1 MPKLPDTIGT
11 RVARSTGGVPQV
23 QAPRPVRVG
32 GNVYAGI
39 AEGLAA
45 VTDSL
50 SRIGRYEQAEQDKA
64 ELTHATN
71 ALLSDKLELD
81 RLPETDQDYSTWGQR
96 YRSKFEERRNQIAES
111 ITDTDRRA
119 QWVEDSK
126 GVLLRGLESIH
137 TNARRR
143 EVDDGRARLDNVIQ
157 GNLDKA
163 LATTDKTA
171 REILIAG
178 IGDEIDLALS
188 KNYIT
193 AQEAA
198 KKRREAPVSY
208 ASRRLAM
215 LPPDERM
222 QVLSPAPALPG
233 NLGATISTAAQR
245 YGVDQNTL
253 FKIAM
258 LESSGR
264 TDAVNPQSGASGL
277 FQFMPA
283 TAEQYGLEDPNDPAQ
298 AADAAARLLAD
309 NKQALRSIL
318 HREPTPAELYL
329 AHQQGAGGAA
339 ALIGNPDRP
348 AVEVLAELY
357 GSKSAAEKAVTQN
370 GGSASMTAGQ
380 FADVWAGKF
389 NEMSL
394 EGAGK
399 PPQWIQALPVDVRTA
414 ALEDARRESR
424 AGFSQGFKDYLK
436 AVASGVDT
444 LPSLDAKYSDA
455 AILANDPENAADMIR
470 QRNTVTTIAADAKA
484 LPTMTPQDFQVT
496 YSRAAQEAQALAGTA
511 DQAQDR
517 LAALERVTSLEKVWN
532 AVQKDRE
539 ADPVGSLVRAGQED
553 VSSALQ
559 SFSENPTPRT
569 YNALRRAREAGF
581 SALGYSEFQ
590 NAPLPKAFI
599 DGTVQRLS
607 SLDPESAAAE
617 LAILSQAMGEEWWAA
632 LNDMKD
638 AGLSKEVMWAALV
651 PDNGGAQSTLI
662 SVARAGFSE
671 VSRIVKDGRPDDA
684 KAADEDLAAEFQD
697 AYAVAGLDNTGFVSE
712 LHGAAKALAYQRL
725 ASGMDVDDAVS
736 GAVKAVLGDQFT
748 VVNSNYMQGMIPAQI
763 GLDPEL
769 LEMGARTWIETNLD
783 KTRGLPVVAGQDELT
798 TLLPPL
804 LNVDFDL
811 QQFAGRFVPG
821 MREADMKEL
830 TRNLV
835 NSGQARLI
843 MKPDGSGAVI
853 TLPGAGYFV
862 GVLDSE
868 GNEITIP
875 SSTLMAYG
883 KIEAIRRKAERHQ
896 GTPQPG
902 KPTGHLQRYHDAQG
916 MPTGGMPEYRPLERG
931 EYLREADGTRV
942 TERAIPIEVGGK
954 WMNVPSIWMGP
965 DGAEQLDDADTARAA
980 TRYMLKSG
988 ESFPT
993 FDTLDDALNALNR
1006 PRRSSPSNSGDF

>member
-1 MPKLPDTIGT
+1 MPRLPDTIGT
-11 RVARSTGGVPQV
+11 RVARSTGSVPQV

-32 GNVYAGI
+32 GNVYASV

-45 VTDSL
+45 VSDSL

-81 RLPETDQDYSTWGQR
+81 RLPEQDQDYSTWGQR
-96 YRSKFEERRNQIAES
+96 YRSKFEERRNLIAES
-111 ITDTDRRA
+111 ITDPDNRA

-126 GVLLRGLESIH
+126 GVLLRGLEGIH

-163 LATTDKTA
+163 LATTDKAA

-178 IGDEIDLALS
+178 IGEEIDLALS

-193 AQEAA
+193 AQEASQ
-198 KKRREAPVSY
+198 KRREAPVRY
-208 ASRRLAM
+208 ASRRLAI

-233 NLGATISTAAQR
+233 NLGATVSAAAQR
-245 YGVDQNTL
+245 YGVDQDTL

-264 TDAVNPQSGASGL
+264 ADAVNPQSGASGL

-283 TAEQYGLEDPNDPAQ
+283 TAEQYGLSDPNDPAQ

-309 NKQALRSIL
+309 NAQALRSTL
-318 HREPTPAELYL
+318 HRDPTPAELYL

-339 ALIGNPDRP
+339 ALIGNPDRL
-348 AVEVLAELY
+348 AVEVLADLY
-357 GSKSAAEKAVTQN
+357 GSKSAAEKAITQN
-370 GGSASMTAGQ
+370 GGTTSMTAGE
-380 FADVWAGKF
+380 FAEVWAGKF
-389 NEMSL
+389 NEMTL
-394 EGAGK
+394 EGAK
-399 PPQWIQALPVDVRTA
+399 PPQWIQALPVDVRA
-414 ALEDARRESR
+414 AELEDARRESR
-424 AGFSQGFKDYLK
+424 AGFSEGFKGYLK
-436 AVASGVDT
+436 AIASGVET

-455 AILANDPENAADMIR
+455 AILANDPENAADLIR

-484 LPTMTPQDFQVT
+484 LPSMKPEEFRET
-496 YSRAAQEAQALAGTA
+496 YTQAAQDAQALAGNP
-511 DQAQDR
+511 DQMQDR
-517 LAALERVTSLEKVWN
+517 MAALERIAALEKGWN
-532 AVQKDRE
+532 AVTKERE
-539 ADPVGSLVRAGQED
+539 ADPVGSLVKAGQEG
-553 VSSALQ
+553 VAEALQ
-559 SFSENPTPRT
+559 AFSENPSPQT
-569 YNALRRAREAGF
+569 YEALRRVREAGF
-581 SALGYSEFQ
+581 EALGHPEFQ
-590 NAPLPKAFI
+590 RATLPKSFI
-599 DGTVQRLS
+599 DGTVKRLS

-617 LAILSQAMGEEWWAA
+617 LAILSQAMGDEWWTA

-638 AGLSKEVMWAALV
+638 AGLSREVMWAALV

-671 VSRIVKDGRPDDA
+671 VSRIVKDGRPEDA
-684 KAADEDLAAEFQD
+684 KTADEELAQEFQD

-712 LHGAAKALAYQRL
+712 LHGAAKALTYQRL
-725 ASGMDVDDAVS
+725 ASGMDVEDAVS

-748 VVNSNYMQGMIPAQI
+748 VLNTRELQGMVPAQA
-763 GLDPEL
+763 GLDSEILEL
-769 LEMGARTWIETNLD
+769 GARAWMATNLG
-783 KTRGLPVVAGQDELT
+783 KTQSLPVVVGNSELT

-804 LNVDFDL
+804 FNVDYDL
-811 QQFAGRFVPG
+811 EQFAGRFVPG
-821 MREADMKEL
+821 MRESDMKDL
-830 TRNLV
+830 ARNLV

-862 GVLDSE
+862 GVLDSD
-868 GNEITIP
+868 GNEIVIP
-875 SSTLMAYG
+875 TSTLAAYG
-883 KIEAIRRKAERHQ
+883 KIETARQKAERSQ
-896 GTPQPG
+896 GTPYPG
-902 KPTGHLQRYHDAQG
+902 RGDNHLQRYHDAKG
-916 MPTGGMPEYRPLERG
+916 LPTGAMPDYRPLQKG

-942 TERAIPIEVGGK
+942 TDRSIPVQVNGK

-980 TRYMLKSG
+980 SLYMLKSG
-988 ESFPT
+988 EMFPT
-993 FDTLDDALNALNR
+993 FDTLEDATKALGGESR
-1006 PRRSSPSNSGDF
+1006 PGGTKSGGF